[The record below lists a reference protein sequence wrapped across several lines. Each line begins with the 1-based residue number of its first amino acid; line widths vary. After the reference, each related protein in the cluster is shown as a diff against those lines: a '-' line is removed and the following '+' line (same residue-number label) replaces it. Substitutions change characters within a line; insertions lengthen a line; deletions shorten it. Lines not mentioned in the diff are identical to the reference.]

1 MRVSLSSLLL
11 PFDNPFDNRSLT
23 EFSTQK
29 CQQGDTPRLDTR
41 AYRFHIFPLIIHEYN
56 FTHYFLNLK
65 TVITRRFRSNFIL
78 KFTIV
83 YIVAET
89 NLQTPRINRRHNSLQ
104 SEFTNPSQRIY
115 IYIYNDFHFSNCISP
130 IEHAQFLWKRREREV
145 TGNDSPRPSRGR
157 KAEIRR
163 LIG

>member
-56 FTHYFLNLK
+56 FTYYFLNLK

-115 IYIYNDFHFSNCISP
+115 IYIYITTFIFQIAFPLSSTRNFSEKEERGKWLATIRLAR
-130 IEHAQFLWKRREREV
+130 HAVEKLKFAV
-145 TGNDSPRPSRGR
+145 
-157 KAEIRR
+157 
-163 LIG
+163 